1 MTDRSSSRALRVL
14 LPLLVL
20 ALGVAALAL
29 LVVFRRRPAPR
40 PPEIPVPVVETV
52 PVHYRPER
60 VTVHAEGA
68 VEAETRTTLVAE
80 VGGRILHVSPRF
92 EDGAFVRA
100 GDLLL
105 EIDPVDWKAALET
118 ARATLARAELAL
130 VQEKAAAEQA
140 RRDWERFGTGDPDP
154 LVLHEPQLARARAEV
169 EAARAGVARAE
180 RDLDRTRVRAPYD
193 GRVISRN
200 VDVGQVVMPGTAL
213 GTLFATDAVLVPLP
227 VPDDELAFLDV
238 PLRPGDPPGP
248 RVTLRTRFGGAARS
262 WRGRIVRTGGQV
274 DPRSRMVR
282 LVARVSGPFTPG
294 RPPLVPGMFVRAEIP
309 GRSFP
314 RAARLPRVALRG
326 GDTVLAVDGE
336 SRVRI
341 RHVRVLRRER
351 DTVLVGE
358 GLSEGERVVVTPL
371 EIATDGMRVE
381 VAGTDGDRG
390 R

>member
-60 VTVHAEGA
+60 VTVHAEGT

-130 VQEKAAAEQA
+130 AQEKAAAEQA

-341 RHVRVLRRER
+341 RHVRILRRER